1 MEELPN
7 ERNQKTDRKSEI
19 CVQEARDT
27 EEEEKAK
34 NGLSVATAW
43 NRHHHYLRLL
53 QNRSLV
59 KGLQTSPKLPVTEVW
74 VG

>member
-19 CVQEARDT
+19 CVQEAGDT

-34 NGLSVATAW
+34 NGLSLATA
-43 NRHHHYLRLL
+43 
-53 QNRSLV
+53 
-59 KGLQTSPKLPVTEVW
+59 
-74 VG
+74 